1 MAKVAAAYAHS
12 QLFGTDGPGPVD
24 ADIDLLQEL
33 VDTRLTLTVGSSIG
47 DLGTAMQMQKEFFPQ
62 ELWAAVPLTKI
73 LPVRTVFG
81 GRTMTTSAAAEAG
94 AEQKKEHNKQAQHMH
109 HAIKQHTHNTYN
121 DNQHRKHKKGT
132 YDNHCR

>member
-1 MAKVAAAYAHS
+1 MKLMVGTTMAKVAAAYAHS

-94 AEQKKEHNKQAQHMH
+94 AEQKNKTQRASTTHAPCYKAAHTQHL
-109 HAIKQHTHNTYN
+109 Q
-121 DNQHRKHKKGT
+121 
-132 YDNHCR
+132 